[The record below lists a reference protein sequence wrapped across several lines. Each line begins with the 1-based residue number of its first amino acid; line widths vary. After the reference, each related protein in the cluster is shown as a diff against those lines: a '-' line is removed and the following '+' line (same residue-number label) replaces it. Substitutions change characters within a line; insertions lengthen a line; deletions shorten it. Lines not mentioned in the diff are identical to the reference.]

1 MSGSSLPLGVASRCL
16 AAILTR
22 LHRTE
27 QGVFG
32 FGSKNVQTESLGDL
46 PAHSDPADAVT
57 VRIEPRREDTD
68 APFAGDNR
76 QYAAADAALG
86 GDAHIEGP
94 LTGGVVHAA
103 GVQHAQHFPDVAE
116 GERPLSG

>member
-46 PAHSDPADAVT
+46 LAHSDAADAVT

-76 QYAAADAALG
+76 QYTAAHAALG
-86 GDAHIEGP
+86 GDAYVERP
-94 LTGGVVHAA
+94 LTSGVVHAA
-103 GVQHAQHFPDVAE
+103 GVHHAQHVSDVAE
-116 GERPLSG
+116 GEGQLSG